1 MAIQTLGLTV
11 PEKRSI
17 SSSNSPVVPVTPGA
31 EWHWLRGGYDSDA
44 GEAVSPESA
53 LTIPEVYSAIRCLSE
68 LISSLPLNL
77 IKKTA
82 NGHDIQV
89 DNPLHDL
96 LNTAPNSQT
105 TSVEWLEQLITH
117 LMTEGNAYSQIVRS
131 KDQSLVLGLYGL
143 HPNSVQINRLPN
155 GQLEYRIQS
164 SRGQVVLP
172 ENEILHVKLN
182 SRCGIYGL
190 SPVRQC
196 AQLLGSSLAVS
207 RYSARYFSNNSV
219 PPILLKTVAKV
230 KPEDKTRMRADFES
244 LQSGSNQHRVA
255 VMDQD
260 MDAQVLAFNPQSSQ
274 MIETRAFIRELVA
287 SVWRIPVWLLGDTS
301 KLTSG
306 NLQELR
312 QDLVT
317 SVLRPLAKR
326 IEAQLYL
333 KILRPIDSS
342 LHAHFDFADLLK
354 GNSEQTAQAVSLG
367 RQWGTL
373 TVNESRCLEGRNP
386 MSGIMGDSLLI
397 PVNMAIM
404 SADGSVIPSTPE
416 PEPTEPTPAPQ
427 PATPVTETGI
437 GVNNE

>member
-17 SSSNSPVVPVTPGA
+17 SSSNSPVVPATTGT
-31 EWHWLRGGYDSDA
+31 EWQWLRGGYDSDA
-44 GEAVSPESA
+44 GEIVSPESA
-53 LTIPEVYSAIRCLSE
+53 LTIPEVYSAIRCLAE

-77 IKKTA
+77 IKKTI

-96 LNTAPNSQT
+96 LNTSPNSQT

-131 KDQSLVLGLYGL
+131 KDQRLVLGLYGL
-143 HPNSVQINRLPN
+143 DPNSVQINRLPN
-155 GQLEYRIQS
+155 GQLEYRVQS
-164 SRGQVVLP
+164 GRGQVVLP
-172 ENEILHVKLN
+172 ETEILHVKLN
-182 SRCGIYGL
+182 SRDGIYGL

-207 RYSARYFSNNSV
+207 RYSSRYFSNNSV
-219 PPILLKTVAKV
+219 PPIIIKTAAKV
-230 KPEDKTRMRADFES
+230 KPEDKMRMREDFEA
-244 LQSGSNQHRVA
+244 LQSGSSQHRTA

-260 MDAQVLAFNPQSSQ
+260 MDVKVLAFDPQSSQ
-274 MIETRAFIRELVA
+274 MVQTRSFIRELVA
-287 SVWRIPVWLLGDTS
+287 SVWRIPPWLLGDTS

-326 IEAQLYL
+326 IEAQIYL
-333 KILRPIDSS
+333 KILRPIDPSF
-342 LHAHFDFADLLK
+342 HAHFDFADLLK

-386 MSGIMGDSLLI
+386 MSGVMGDSLLI
-397 PVNMAIM
+397 PVNMAVM
-404 SADGSVIPSTPE
+404 SADGSVIPNTPTPTPTELAPTTTPE
-416 PEPTEPTPAPQ
+416 PATE
-427 PATPVTETGI
+427 G
-437 GVNNE
+437 NNNAE